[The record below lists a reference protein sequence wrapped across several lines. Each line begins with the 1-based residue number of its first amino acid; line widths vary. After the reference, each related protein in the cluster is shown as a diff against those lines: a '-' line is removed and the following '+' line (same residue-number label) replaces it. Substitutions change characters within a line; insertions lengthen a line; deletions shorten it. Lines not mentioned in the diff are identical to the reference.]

1 MTALA
6 LARLTEA
13 APHEPSPE
21 GASETIGFLAG
32 TLVMTAEG
40 ELPAELLGPG
50 DRVITRRGMAKVVAV
65 ELRSQKDALVIVVSP
80 DTLGVGRPRAEI
92 RLAPDQRVLV
102 RDWRAMAL
110 WGVAEA
116 AVPVAHLADGE
127 FIRQER
133 MALAHFVTLRL
144 SREAVVMAGGLD
156 LCCPASVPADQTVS
170 A

>member
-1 MTALA
+1 MSTLA
-6 LARLTEA
+6 LARLIEVAPTGVTLEEA
-13 APHEPSPE
+13 GEA
-21 GASETIGFLAG
+21 IGFLAG

-50 DRVITRRGMAKVVAV
+50 DRVITRRGMAKVVSAD
-65 ELRSQKDALVIVVSP
+65 LRSQKDALVVVVSP
-80 DTLGVGRPRAEI
+80 DTLGIGRPGVEV
-92 RLAPDQRVLV
+92 RLAPDQRVLL
-102 RDWRAMAL
+102 RDWRAKAL

-116 AVPVAHLADGE
+116 AVPVAQLADGE

-133 MALAHFVTLRL
+133 VPLAHFVSLRL

-156 LCCPASVPADQTVS
+156 LCCPAADQTVS

>member
-1 MTALA
+1 MTTLA
-6 LARLTEA
+6 LARLIATAPREA
-13 APHEPSPE
+13 SSQ
-21 GASETIGFLAG
+21 GACEAIGLLAG
-32 TLVMTAEG
+32 TPVMTAEG
-40 ELPAELLGPG
+40 ELPVELLGPG
-50 DRVITRRGMAKVVAV
+50 DRVITRRGMAKVVSA

-80 DTLGVGRPRAEI
+80 DTLGVGRPGAEV
-92 RLAPDQRVLV
+92 RLAPDQRVLL

-116 AVPVAHLADGE
+116 AVPVAQLADGE

-133 MALAHFVTLRL
+133 MPLAHFVTLRL

-156 LCCPASVPADQTVS
+156 LCCPAADQTVS